1 MKITDLSSSERPRER
16 MEQQGASALSN
27 AELLA
32 VILKSGT
39 HKENVLVLCQKL
51 LSKYG
56 LESLASCS
64 LQELMQEHGI
74 GRAKACQLLALF
86 ELARRLQI
94 KQKNHQVLRT
104 PEEVAALYLPRLS
117 HLQQEYFLAL
127 YLDAKHRLIDDQI
140 ITKGTVDT
148 SLVHPREV
156 FQGAIKHLASSI
168 IVVHNHPSG
177 DCTPSEEDIVV
188 TTRLAKT
195 GEIMGIPLLDHV
207 IIGKDSWWSWR
218 GKGS

>member
-1 MKITDLSSSERPRER
+1 

-32 VILKSGT
+32 VVLKSGT
-39 HKENVLVLCQKL
+39 QKENVLVLCQKL
-51 LSKYG
+51 LAKYG
-56 LESLASCS
+56 LEALASCS

-74 GRAKACQLLALF
+74 GKAKACQLLALS
-86 ELARRLQI
+86 ELSKRLQVT
-94 KQKNHQVLRT
+94 QKNHQALRK
-104 PEEVAALYLPRLS
+104 PEDVAALYLPRLS
-117 HLQQEYFLAL
+117 HLQQEHFLAL

-140 ITKGTVDT
+140 ISKGIVDA

-156 FQGAIKHLASSI
+156 FQGAVKRLACSV

-177 DCTPSEEDIVV
+177 DCTPSEEDIAV
-188 TTRLAKT
+188 TKKLAKS

-207 IIGKDSWWSWR
+207 IIGKDSWWSWKGR
-218 GKGS
+218 G